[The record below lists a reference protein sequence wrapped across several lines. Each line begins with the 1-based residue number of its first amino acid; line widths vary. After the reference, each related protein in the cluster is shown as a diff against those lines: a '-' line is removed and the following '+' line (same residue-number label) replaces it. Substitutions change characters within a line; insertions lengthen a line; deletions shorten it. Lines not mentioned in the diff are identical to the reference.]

1 MNRATLTGH
10 FPGSYPITTTQYSNR
25 RASPAS
31 WGAARMVKGIK
42 EVCREKGWVRIFAE
56 VDALMRRG
64 ALQGIRQ
71 SQNAAPY
78 LRRRFPGGKNMQT
91 EKPVYEE
98 IEELLAEVEPP
109 AVAFGEQRVETPP
122 ALEDIRAEV
131 GEALRSVELPR
142 GSVAIGVGSRGVGR
156 IDEVVAALVGYLKEA
171 GAEPFIVP
179 AMGSHGASTAEGQ
192 ARVLAHLGVSEE
204 RIGCSVRA
212 TMEAVKI
219 GQTPAGVEVFMDRN
233 AYEADAVVLA
243 NRIKP
248 HTAFRGE
255 VESGPTKMLAI
266 GLGKQKG
273 AHSVHAAGWGNIHET
288 IPEAARVA
296 VETGKVA
303 FGLAVLENA
312 DEEPYKVVAI
322 PAEKLEESEA
332 PLLEEAKR
340 NLQRLPFDEIDVLV
354 VDEIGKNISGDG
366 ADPNVT
372 GRYPTPYA
380 SGGPSVERMVFLDL
394 TPETGGNANGLGMA
408 DVVTERLVSKMDPP
422 ATYLNALTS
431 TTPYPV
437 KIPMTM
443 PTDRMAIAAALVMC
457 AGVSPRDARLVRIK
471 NTLKLRT
478 MWVSEELLRA
488 AEGDGLRVIEEAQ
501 PMRFDEEGTLLP

>member
-1 MNRATLTGH
+1 
-10 FPGSYPITTTQYSNR
+10 
-25 RASPAS
+25 
-31 WGAARMVKGIK
+31 V
-42 EVCREKGWVRIFAE
+42 
-56 VDALMRRG
+56 
-64 ALQGIRQ
+64 
-71 SQNAAPY
+71 
-78 LRRRFPGGKNMQT
+78 QT
-91 EKPVYEE
+91 ERPVYEE

-109 AVAFGEQRVETPP
+109 RVALVEQSVDSPT
-122 ALEDIRAEV
+122 ALGDIRAAV
-131 GEALRSVELPR
+131 GEALRSVEIPG

-156 IDEVVAALVGYLKEA
+156 IGDVVAALVGLLKEA

-204 RIGCSVRA
+204 RAGCPVRA

-219 GQTPAGVEVFMDRN
+219 GETPAGVAVYMDRN
-233 AYEADAVVLA
+233 AYEADSVIVV

-273 AHSVHAAGWGNIHET
+273 AHSVHAAGWANIHET

-296 VETGKVA
+296 VEGGKVA

-312 DEEPYKVVAI
+312 DEEPYRVAAI
-322 PAEKLEESEA
+322 PAERLEESEA

-340 NLQRLPFDEIDVLV
+340 NLLRLPFDEIDVLV

-380 SGGPSVERMVFLDL
+380 TGGPAVERMVFLDL
-394 TPETGGNANGLGMA
+394 TEETGGNANGLGMA
-408 DVVTERLVSKMDPP
+408 DVVTERLASKMDRPS
-422 ATYLNALTS
+422 TYLNALTS
-431 TTPYPV
+431 TTPTPV
-437 KIPMTM
+437 KTPMIM
-443 PTDRMAIAAALVMC
+443 PDDRAAIAAALVMC
-457 AGVSPRDARLVRIK
+457 AGVSPREARLVRIQ
-471 NTLKLRT
+471 NTLKLRR
-478 MWVSEELLRA
+478 MWVSEALLREVD
-488 AEGDGLRVIEEAQ
+488 AEKLDVIEEPRAMQ
-501 PMRFDEEGTLLP
+501 FDEVGALPH

>member
-1 MNRATLTGH
+1 
-10 FPGSYPITTTQYSNR
+10 
-25 RASPAS
+25 
-31 WGAARMVKGIK
+31 V
-42 EVCREKGWVRIFAE
+42 
-56 VDALMRRG
+56 
-64 ALQGIRQ
+64 
-71 SQNAAPY
+71 
-78 LRRRFPGGKNMQT
+78 QT

-109 AVAFGEQRVETPP
+109 RVALVEQLVDSSP
-122 ALEDIRAEV
+122 ALTDVRAAV
-131 GEALRSVELPR
+131 GEALRSVEMPE
-142 GSVAIGVGSRGVGR
+142 GSVAIGVGSRGVGG
-156 IDEVVAALVGYLKEA
+156 ISEVVAALVALLKEA
-171 GAEPFIVP
+171 GAEPFVVP

-204 RIGCSVRA
+204 RVGCPVRA
-212 TMEAVKI
+212 TMEAVKV
-219 GQTPAGVEVFMDRN
+219 GETPAGVEVFMDRN
-233 AYEADAVVLA
+233 AYEADSVVVV

-312 DEEPYKVVAI
+312 DEEPYKVAAI

-340 NLQRLPFDEIDVLV
+340 NLLRLPFDEIDVLV

-380 SGGPSVERMVFLDL
+380 SGGPRVERLVFLDL
-394 TPETGGNANGLGMA
+394 TDETGGNANGLGAA
-408 DVVTERLVSKMDPP
+408 DVVTERLASKMDRPS
-422 ATYLNALTS
+422 TYLNALTS

-437 KIPMTM
+437 KIPMVM
-443 PTDRMAIAAALVMC
+443 PNDRMAIAAALVMC
-457 AGVSPRDARLVRIK
+457 AGVSPQEAGLARIE
-471 NTLKLRT
+471 NTLKLRR
-478 MWVSEELLRA
+478 MWVSEALLRGLD
-488 AEGDGLRVIEEAQ
+488 GDRLRVVEEPQ
-501 PMRFDEEGTLLP
+501 PMRFDREGALLR